1 MTNQFET
8 LSDSE
13 LATVAGGIS
22 FSVDFETGLK
32 IDSKLGSLAIQ
43 PIKPSDILSGLKS
56 TISSTLDKVGALT
69 DDLGQLFDF
78 I

>member
-1 MTNQFET
+1 MNQFET
-8 LSDSE
+8 LSESE

-32 IDSKLGSLAIQ
+32 VDSKLGSLQIK
-43 PIKPSDILSGLKS
+43 PIKPSDILSGLKNS
-56 TISSTLDKVGALT
+56 ITSTLDKIGALT

>member
-1 MTNQFET
+1 MNQFET
-8 LSDSE
+8 LSESE

-32 IDSKLGSLAIQ
+32 VDSKLGSLQIK
-43 PIKPSDILSGLKS
+43 PIKPSDIISGLKTS
-56 TISSTLDKVGALT
+56 ITSTLDKLGKLT